1 MQQKKANKV
10 EGVHALLNPRNVA
23 IVGAS
28 DRPGNWAGGAFRAL
42 TRHNF
47 PGAIYP
53 VNPRNETVW
62 GGLKCYPSL
71 SALPEKP
78 DHVIIVVPG
87 PACIETIREAG
98 RAGARSAQIFSS
110 GFGEGGDPKG
120 RALGVELAK
129 AIEESGVAT
138 AGPNCMGNVVA
149 ERMMS
154 ASDDRIT
161 DLTGGP
167 VAVFGQSGGVVTAI
181 VRALRGRGL
190 YPGYGLTTGNEVGL
204 TTADYIRYFAQ
215 DPSIKVMACYM
226 ESIKDPADFRD
237 ACATAQKAGKPIV
250 AIKIGGSEASR
261 AAALAHTGALAG
273 SLACF
278 DAVANALGVIR
289 VDTLDEMVET
299 VHYLAHAKPPKGMRA
314 GAMTFSGGMKGLIL
328 EAAERNNFSF
338 PPLLPETLDTLDK
351 VLGVGTSL
359 GNPLDAGFAAISS
372 AEAYF
377 KCVEVLLEDPN
388 IDVLLL
394 QEELPQQGRANNK
407 VENLKTVDR
416 MVATGKTKPIAVL
429 SMATYMYSD
438 YSREF
443 CALMPNLPVLHE
455 VDKVLK
461 AVRAAAR
468 YGVQLQH
475 IGERSERV
483 TKKPAQSVIDAIIAS
498 ADVMADGRRVINET
512 QSKKLLELYGIH
524 APQEAVAANA
534 DDAASAANRIGYPV
548 VLKVVSPQVQH
559 KSDVGGVLVGLRDEA
574 AVREGFAKIKTS
586 LAQHA
591 PNATFEG
598 VLVAEMV
605 SGGVELVLGVQ
616 RDPEVGPVVMF
627 GTGGVLLEIHKDV
640 SFGPVPLSPRQAR
653 EMIDATKASKLLA
666 GYRGASASD
675 VESIASAVVALSELT
690 HDLGDEVESI
700 DINPFVARPKGQNG
714 VALDGLLVLRAKA

>member
-1 MQQKKANKV
+1 MQVKANKV
-10 EGVHALLNPRNVA
+10 DGVHALLNPKNVA

-47 PGAIYP
+47 PGPIYP

-71 SALPEKP
+71 AELPEKP

-87 PACIETIREAG
+87 PACVATIREAG
-98 RAGARSAQIFSS
+98 LAGARSAQIFSS

-120 RALGVELAK
+120 RALGVELAR

-138 AGPNCMGNVVA
+138 AGPNCMGNFVA
-149 ERMMS
+149 GRMMS

-167 VAVFGQSGGVVTAI
+167 VAVFGQSGGIVTAI

-190 YPGYGLTTGNEVGL
+190 YPGYGLTTGNEIGL
-204 TTADYIRYFAQ
+204 STADYIRYFAQ
-215 DPSIKVMACYM
+215 DPSVKVMACYV
-226 ESIKDPADFRD
+226 ESIKDPDDFRS

-289 VDTLDEMVET
+289 VDTIDEMVET
-299 VHYLAHAKPPKGMRA
+299 VEYLAHAAPPKGMRA

-338 PPLLPETLDTLDK
+338 PPLLPETLETLDK

-443 CALMPNLPVLHE
+443 CAALPHLPILHE
-455 VDKVLK
+455 VDKALK

-475 IGERSERV
+475 MGEASRRV
-483 TKKPAQSVIDAIIAS
+483 TAKPSADSIDAIVAS
-498 ADVMADGRRVINET
+498 ADVMEDGRRVVNEA
-512 QSKKLLELYGIH
+512 QSKKLLDLYGIH
-524 APQEAVAANA
+524 APKESV
-534 DDAASAANRIGYPV
+534 AASADAAAAAADKIGYPV

-559 KSDVGGVLVGLRDEA
+559 KSDVGGVLVGVKDAVGVRD
-574 AVREGFAKIKTS
+574 GFAKIKAS

-591 PNATFEG
+591 PHATFEG
-598 VLVAEMV
+598 VIVAQMV

-627 GTGGVLLEIHKDV
+627 GTGGVLLEIQKDV

-653 EMIDATKASKLLA
+653 EMIASTKASKLLA
-666 GYRGASASD
+666 GYRGAPPCD
-675 VESIASAVVALSELT
+675 TESIVSAIVALSELT
-690 HDLGDEVESI
+690 HDLGDQVESI
-700 DINPFVARPKGQNG
+700 DINPFVALPGDKGA
-714 VALDGLLVLRAKA
+714 VALDGLVVLRAKE

>member
-138 AGPNCMGNVVA
+138 AGPNCMGNFVA

-250 AIKIGGSEASR
+250 AFKVGRSEAG
-261 AAALAHTGALAG
+261 ALSAVSHTGALAG
-273 SLACF
+273 ADALYEALFRQTGVIRANAFSDLLDIAVGLASGRRLEGKRLGVLTTTGGAGALIA
-278 DAVANALGVIR
+278 DACGVLGFTTPAPDSDTASRLGKLMIGDGAVPDRNPIDLTLAGLRPDIMSGAIGAIMSSPSYDGAVVIVGSSGLDRPDLVANAARENIEKYAAPLAIYVSPSAPHIVRSLNQKGIPAF
-289 VDTLDEMVET
+289 DTPEGCAAALAALTQPQRSPAAQASNLPAVEITASGKLDEHASKRV
-299 VHYLAHAKPPKGMRA
+299 LAQ
-314 GAMTFSGGMKGLIL
+314 F
-328 EAAERNNFSF
+328 
-338 PPLLPETLDTLDK
+338 
-351 VLGVGTSL
+351 
-359 GNPLDAGFAAISS
+359 
-372 AEAYF
+372 
-377 KCVEVLLEDPN
+377 
-388 IDVLLL
+388 
-394 QEELPQQGRANNK
+394 
-407 VENLKTVDR
+407 
-416 MVATGKTKPIAVL
+416 
-429 SMATYMYSD
+429 
-438 YSREF
+438 
-443 CALMPNLPVLHE
+443 
-455 VDKVLK
+455 
-461 AVRAAAR
+461 
-468 YGVQLQH
+468 
-475 IGERSERV
+475 
-483 TKKPAQSVIDAIIAS
+483 
-498 ADVMADGRRVINET
+498 
-512 QSKKLLELYGIH
+512 GIH
-524 APQEAVAANA
+524 AVEEHR
-534 DDAASAANRIGYPV
+534 AASPHEAEAIARRIGAPV
-548 VLKVVSPQVQH
+548 AIKILSSEIAH
-559 KSDVGGVLVGLRDEA
+559 KTDVGGVMLDVAPHDVGQRCAELAAKTAGLTGANPEFLVQRFVRGAIEMLLGVVRDDRLGA
-574 AVREGFAKIKTS
+574 AI
-586 LAQHA
+586 
-591 PNATFEG
+591 
-598 VLVAEMV
+598 VLG
-605 SGGVELVLGVQ
+605 SGGTGTELLDDTSM
-616 RDPEVGPVVMF
+616 RMA
-627 GTGGVLLEIHKDV
+627 
-640 SFGPVPLSPRQAR
+640 PLSRGDVE
-653 EMIDATKASKLLA
+653 EMIGELRMRPMLF
-666 GYRGASASD
+666 GYRGRAHAD
-675 VESIASAVVALSELT
+675 VEALIAATLAFSDFVVAAGPRL
-690 HDLGDEVESI
+690 VEAE
-700 DINPFVARPKGQNG
+700 INPLFVLPLGEG
-714 VALDGLLVLRAKA
+714 ALAADALLVLR